1 MKEGLDFNYTFA
13 PGKPVTLRSLFAV
26 ATKYK
31 CKLFS
36 GDVETAFLASPMDCE
51 VWVKM
56 PPYWRQDDQL
66 KGVPGI
72 PQGSRLFYE
81 TFQSELKLMGYLH
94 SKADQCLFLNQ
105 QESERIAVLIWVD
118 DFIFMCEKT
127 ETWEKFVARL
137 RKRFA
142 IPNVGALICFL
153 GMEITYKPED
163 SYMFVSQANTVDVL
177 LERAGMADC
186 NPAQL
191 PYARVTFSKKDC
203 PDPPSTRST
212 EYAHSLHSRTS
223 LPAGQDPTSPSL

>member
-1 MKEGLDFNYTFA
+1 MKEGLDFNDTFA
-13 PGKPVTLRSLFAV
+13 PVVKPVTLRSLFAV

-56 PPYWRQDDQL
+56 PPYWRQDDQPIDGTLSDLPPRRLL

-105 QESERIAVLIWVD
+105 QESERIADLGG
-118 DFIFMCEKT
+118 
-127 ETWEKFVARL
+127 RL
-137 RKRFA
+137 HFH
-142 IPNVGALICFL
+142 V
-153 GMEITYKPED
+153 
-163 SYMFVSQANTVDVL
+163 
-177 LERAGMADC
+177 
-186 NPAQL
+186 
-191 PYARVTFSKKDC
+191 
-203 PDPPSTRST
+203 
-212 EYAHSLHSRTS
+212 
-223 LPAGQDPTSPSL
+223 